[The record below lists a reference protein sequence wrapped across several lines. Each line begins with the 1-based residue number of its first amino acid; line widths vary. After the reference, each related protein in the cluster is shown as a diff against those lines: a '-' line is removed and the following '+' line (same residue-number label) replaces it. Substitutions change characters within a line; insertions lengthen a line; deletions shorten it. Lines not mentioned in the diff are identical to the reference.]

1 MCHFEI
7 LLNFFTSLLS
17 MKRQLY
23 ILILLSI
30 VTSLVVAQCTS
41 VVAYDDLYGVEYDDI
56 VDVAFE
62 SWINGIFSN
71 SYTAS
76 GPFRV
81 TVNTHLVNENFINEI
96 VGMKLWDVKPY
107 ITWFDGEDNLIEYYN
122 TTIVKVV
129 KDITPPSAGAWKIIR
144 PILFTVIGIGIVV
157 GGIYSGVKIRQRIGI
172 KGCFTCDN
180 KATSKCS
187 KCGNSFCSNCS
198 SKGCTNCGSRQFI
211 RT

>member
-1 MCHFEI
+1 MCLFEI
-7 LLNFFTSLLS
+7 LLNFFTFLLS

-30 VTSLVVAQCTS
+30 VTSLAVAQFTS
-41 VVAYDDLYGVEYDDI
+41 VVAYDNLYGVEYDDI

-62 SWINGIFSN
+62 SWINGAFSN
-71 SYTAS
+71 SFTAE

-81 TVNTHLVNENFINEI
+81 TVNTHIVNANFTNELI
-96 VGMKLWDVKPY
+96 GMRLWEVKPY
-107 ITWFDGEDNLIEYYN
+107 ITWIDGEDNLIEYYN
-122 TTIVKVV
+122 TTVTNLV
-129 KDITPPSAGAWKIIR
+129 KDISPPSSGAWKIIR

-172 KGCFTCDN
+172 KGCSTCDN

-198 SKGCTNCGSRQFI
+198 SKGCTICGSRQFI